1 MQIIR
6 KHQKKLIKTCTKIN
20 TFNILRIMILVEY
33 QCIKKADGV
42 KCF

>member
-6 KHQKKLIKTCTKIN
+6 KHQKKLIKNCTKIN

-42 KCF
+42 KGF